1 MVKLKDENFRGTS
14 KCDIR
19 GIMGQREMQV
29 LILGAG
35 LSGLVAAIG
44 FRKAGH
50 GVVVLEK
57 APELR
62 EIGDMTSF
70 CL

>member
-1 MVKLKDENFRGTS
+1 
-14 KCDIR
+14 
-19 GIMGQREMQV
+19 MGRREMQV
-29 LILGAG
+29 LIVGAG
-35 LSGLVAAIG
+35 LSGLVAATG

-62 EIGDMTSF
+62 EVGGMTSF
-70 CL
+70 YL

>member
-1 MVKLKDENFRGTS
+1 
-14 KCDIR
+14 
-19 GIMGQREMQV
+19 MQI
-29 LILGAG
+29 LIIGAG

-62 EIGDMTSF
+62 EVGGITSF

>member
-1 MVKLKDENFRGTS
+1 
-14 KCDIR
+14 
-19 GIMGQREMQV
+19 MGRRKMQV
-29 LILGAG
+29 LTIVAA

-44 FRKAGH
+44 FRKSGH

-62 EIGDMTSF
+62 EVSGMTSF

>member
-1 MVKLKDENFRGTS
+1 
-14 KCDIR
+14 
-19 GIMGQREMQV
+19 MGEKEMQV
-29 LILGAG
+29 LIIDAG
-35 LSGLVAAIG
+35 LSGLVAAVG

-57 APELR
+57 APELQ
-62 EIGDMTSF
+62 EVSGITLF